1 MSLLECKN
9 LCVGYSGKG
18 IASGI
23 TFKVKKGDY
32 LCIIGDNGSG
42 KSTLIKTVL
51 GLRKPLSG
59 EIKFSDKI
67 KRNEVGYLPQQ
78 SSLQKTFPASVYE
91 IILSGCQNKLG
102 WFPVY
107 SKELKNRVYKAAK
120 ILGVEEFM
128 KRSYRELSGGQQ
140 QKVLLARALCAA
152 EKLLLLDEPVTGL
165 DPEAQK
171 EMYELI
177 EKLNKEKGMTIIM
190 ISHDME
196 NVEKYASHVL
206 KMGNTVEF
214 YECKR

>member
-1 MSLLECKN
+1 M
-9 LCVGYSGKG
+9 
-18 IASGI
+18 
-23 TFKVKKGDY
+23 
-32 LCIIGDNGSG
+32 
-42 KSTLIKTVL
+42 
-51 GLRKPLSG
+51 
-59 EIKFSDKI
+59 
-67 KRNEVGYLPQQ
+67 
-78 SSLQKTFPASVYE
+78 
-91 IILSGCQNKLG
+91 
-102 WFPVY
+102 
-107 SKELKNRVYKAAK
+107 YKAAK

-190 ISHDME
+190 ISHDMK